1 MSEEELESAKKE
13 MEEILINELIN
24 FVRDG
29 ADPKSDKSAQM
40 KCYNIVYNFTE
51 KGFAENLLNYHN
63 EKVTGITKEIYEKI
77 KNLSGIDFIDSFIL
91 YTERLN
97 ALFFHLSRIFLY
109 ISFYYLK
116 GCEDKNNVRKFVED
130 DITEFSMLIYKEC
143 MFNKLENKILDALN
157 ESFAQEKINENM
169 ECKEKIMKIMKI
181 INDMDIIKP
190 KIIKINEKSY
200 GWKERSSNDKIKA
213 NSGHFKKFEDFF
225 KKIGLKLENN

>member
-51 KGFAENLLNYHN
+51 KGFAANLLNYHN

-97 ALFFHLSRIFLY
+97 ALFFLRTLLY
-109 ISFYYLK
+109 
-116 GCEDKNNVRKFVED
+116 
-130 DITEFSMLIYKEC
+130 FSSSSINL
-143 MFNKLENKILDALN
+143 
-157 ESFAQEKINENM
+157 FASV
-169 ECKEKIMKIMKI
+169 I
-181 INDMDIIKP
+181 INLSKLSILSALFAEHVIK
-190 KIIKINEKSY
+190 
-200 GWKERSSNDKIKA
+200 
-213 NSGHFKKFEDFF
+213 
-225 KKIGLKLENN
+225 